1 MTGRGTGRP
10 RGRPVRSLSRWSPP
24 GRCGLLLVLAVL
36 QGCSGPAEG
45 HAVAQGDGQTT
56 LQRHESA
63 GEIAPSASPATLGSD
78 DDSSDSS
85 VARAE
90 RHAHAAIDT
99 TGFRIVV
106 SLADRALW
114 VVDGADTLR
123 RASAGVGMD
132 STLSYEGKVW
142 KFETPRGVRRVI
154 AKKADPKWSPPEWH
168 YVEMAQAR
176 HLRLVR
182 LPAGRPLRLADSS
195 EIVVRDGDVGLVR
208 PGELFRPF
216 AAGEEII
223 WDSTLFI
230 PPLGT
235 KQRQVAGE
243 LGRYRLDLGDGY
255 LLHGTPYTESI
266 GQPSSHG
273 CIRLAD
279 DDVEWLYEHVPVGTP
294 VVIH

>member
-1 MTGRGTGRP
+1 VP
-10 RGRPVRSLSRWSPP
+10 AFCALPF
-24 GRCGLLLVLAVL
+24 VLAVL
-36 QGCSGPAEG
+36 QGCSGRAEG
-45 HAVAQGDGQTT
+45 HAVAQRDGQTT

-63 GEIAPSASPATLGSD
+63 GEIAPSVSPATIGSD
-78 DDSSDSS
+78 DDSSAVDA
-85 VARAE
+85 VRPT
-90 RHAHAAIDT
+90 HAAIDT

-114 VVDGADTLR
+114 VMDGADTLR

-132 STLSYEGKVW
+132 STLTYRGKVW

-154 AKKADPKWSPPEWH
+154 AKTADPKWSPPEWH

-182 LPAGRPLRLADSS
+182 LPSSRPLRLADSS
-195 EIVVRDGDVGLVR
+195 EIVVRDGEVGLVR

-266 GQPSSHG
+266 GQRSSHG